1 MKDVMVLLWKK
12 TGSKENV
19 GLFGGQFHRSRKPTD
34 LQAFQIYGSDISGS
48 MFC

>member
-19 GLFGGQFHRSRKPTD
+19 GLFGGQFHRS
-34 LQAFQIYGSDISGS
+34 QI
-48 MFC
+48 